1 MSTLVHYLAGGALA
15 IMSQA
20 ALSDTIGF
28 PNALGVS
35 TVPLSASIQEM
46 APTIAP
52 APQQQI
58 VNRTNKGD
66 RLISTFGV
74 APDSA
79 SVDGHRMGNE
89 LIARESG
96 APQIIKPA
104 PALKVTPSL
113 SKRLPEGCN
122 SSVSPLSDRVAA
134 NQASNCV
141 TALEVPR
148 KVASAL

>member
-35 TVPLSASIQEM
+35 TVPPSALVQEVL
-46 APTIAP
+46 P
-52 APQQQI
+52 APQQV

-79 SVDGHRMGNE
+79 SGDRHPGNE
-89 LIARESG
+89 FLARETG
-96 APQIIKPA
+96 APQIIKP
-104 PALKVTPSL
+104 PALKVTPNL

-141 TALEVPR
+141 TALEVPW
-148 KVASAL
+148 KVASAF

>member
-1 MSTLVHYLAGGALA
+1 V
-15 IMSQA
+15 SQQ
-20 ALSDTIGF
+20 
-28 PNALGVS
+28 V
-35 TVPLSASIQEM
+35 
-46 APTIAP
+46 
-52 APQQQI
+52 

-74 APDSA
+74 APDAA
-79 SVDGHRMGNE
+79 SDGGRPGHE
-89 LIARESG
+89 FIARETG
-96 APQIIKPA
+96 APQIVKQ
-104 PALKVTPSL
+104 PALKITPSL

-141 TALEVPR
+141 TALEVPW